1 MNLLS
6 EARNPIRFS
15 CLISNDI
22 TNRSVIITEEK
33 EKNME
38 VLEHKERKGVSESE
52 RKIANDRKEN

>member
-33 EKNME
+33 KKNME